1 MPVHMI
7 LVMDQNR
14 LPRLLVECA
23 NSKMPIE
30 VRKVRISSAAGTG
43 SSSKRPS
50 GMGAPF
56 GGGMRGAPPP
66 VAGMAAADAESS
78 QDDILVEIHAVI
90 YIFNPPDRE
99 KLGKGAAAAAAP
111 PGSPAK
117 VARHATAA
125 RHAAHRFTGQAACRP
140 AGQGPCRFAGQSPCR
155 PPRPRQNPG
164 EMRTMKVKLKFDAK
178 SIQAL
183 LIANVEKIGFAVVAV
198 ICLLMV
204 YYAVAGMKGD
214 PRTPDQLVQAI
225 HNGERAIDTTSFKP
239 DLKAADDCSRRRNR
253 AGYLSRSPLT

>member
-1 MPVHMI
+1 MGLGGSSGSTAGLTDEQIRQKVIDWRYVDDKGTPLTYDASASPLWAKHPYAEFKIMPVHMI

-43 SSSKRPS
+43 SSSSAPS

-56 GGGMRGAPPP
+56 GGGTRGAPPP

-117 VARHATAA
+117 APGTPPAPATPP
-125 RHAAHRFTGQAACRP
+125 TGLPGRQPVGLPGKTPIGLPGKAP
-140 AGQGPCRFAGQSPCR
+140 AGPLAPAKT
-155 PPRPRQNPG
+155 PG
-164 EMRTMKVKLKFDAK
+164 R
-178 SIQAL
+178 
-183 LIANVEKIGFAVVAV
+183 
-198 ICLLMV
+198 
-204 YYAVAGMKGD
+204 
-214 PRTPDQLVQAI
+214 
-225 HNGERAIDTTSFKP
+225 
-239 DLKAADDCSRRRNR
+239 
-253 AGYLSRSPLT
+253 